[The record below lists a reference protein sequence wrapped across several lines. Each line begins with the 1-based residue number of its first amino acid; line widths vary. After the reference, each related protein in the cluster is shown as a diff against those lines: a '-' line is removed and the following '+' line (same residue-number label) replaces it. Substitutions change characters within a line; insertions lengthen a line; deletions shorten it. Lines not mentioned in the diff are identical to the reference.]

1 MKANKTVK
9 GKKGGA
15 AAGVAAVYGEVRGKL
30 EGQLE
35 KIGRLMDE
43 AVEARDVGAVKA
55 VATAQKEVLNCYN
68 EASRLEKVAGV
79 EEGRFV
85 PVEVMDVY
93 QERVFPAIVSAQDA
107 LLTNMLAGLPEPM
120 RAAAQAAWVQAYP
133 LYSDAVA
140 RAGDELDM
148 LMAEVRE
155 QAAGE
160 RQANNKRKKVLG
172 KVGK

>member
-1 MKANKTVK
+1 MK
-9 GKKGGA
+9 GKKDGA
-15 AAGVAAVYGEVRGKL
+15 ARGVAAVYGEVRGKL

-43 AVEARDVGAVKA
+43 AVEARDVAAVKA

-120 RAAAQAAWVQAYP
+120 RAAVQAAWGQAYP
-133 LYSDAVA
+133 LYADAVA
-140 RAGDELDM
+140 RAGDELDA

-160 RQANNKRKKVLG
+160 RTANNKRKKVLG